1 MSAVDKILSP
11 ASAQFGLGDT
21 FSPFARKI
29 INKASTNVSQGSQEE
44 TLQKDIKLSLD
55 DSIDKEDHEQN
66 YFRI

>member
-11 ASAQFGLGDT
+11 ASAQFGFGGI
-21 FSPFARKI
+21 FSPFGRKI
-29 INKASTNVSQGSQEE
+29 INKANTNVSQGSQEE
-44 TLQKDIKLSLD
+44 ALQKDIKLSLD